1 MKSKHFTFF
10 YMPRDGDG
18 LKTVRV
24 PKWLAFG
31 VPCLALVL
39 CLSAGGIVFKSI
51 SGLAGSSRLLA
62 VKDENALL
70 NSKLK
75 RYAVEIESLKRQ
87 VQQNFEFQ
95 KKARLLASLEDL
107 TADVTEVGVG
117 GPEVDR
123 GGSLSWIGGEAQ
135 GTVGLI
141 DRDLDKL
148 MRQARLQKESYQE
161 IIDKLSASQALLDA
175 TPSIR
180 PVATGFISSRFGRR
194 MDPFTGRTSSH
205 RGIDYSARLGTPIF
219 ATADGVVSFSG
230 KLVEF
235 GWTVEVSHGYGF
247 VTRYAHCSKLLVQ
260 EGQRVKRGEVIAR
273 VGSSGRSTATHLH
286 YEIVLDG
293 SRRNPLAYVLSRRE
307 VVD

>member
-1 MKSKHFTFF
+1 MKNKHFTFF
-10 YMPRDGDG
+10 YMPRDGEG
-18 LKTVRV
+18 LRTVRI

-39 CLSAGGIVFKSI
+39 CLSAGGIVFQSI
-51 SGLAGSSRLLA
+51 AGFSGSSRLLA
-62 VKDENALL
+62 VKDENAVLH
-70 NSKLK
+70 SKLK

-95 KKARLLASLEDL
+95 KKARLLASLDDL
-107 TADVTEVGVG
+107 AEDVTEVGVG
-117 GPEVDR
+117 GPGIDPT
-123 GGSLSWIGGEAQ
+123 GSLSSRGETPLAM
-135 GTVGLI
+135 GLI

-148 MRQARLQKESYQE
+148 SRQARLQRESYQE

-180 PVATGFISSRFGRR
+180 PVATGFVSSRFGRR
-194 MDPFTGRTSSH
+194 MDPFTGRTSWH

-219 ATADGVVSFSG
+219 ATADGVVSFAG

-247 VTRYAHCSKLLVQ
+247 VTRYAHCSKLLVE

>member
-10 YMPRDGDG
+10 YMPRDGEG
-18 LKTVRV
+18 LKTVRI

-31 VPCLALVL
+31 VPCLALFL
-39 CLSAGGIVFKSI
+39 CLTAGGIVVKSI
-51 SGLAGSSRLLA
+51 SELAGSSRLLA

-70 NSKLK
+70 HSKIK
-75 RYAVEIESLKRQ
+75 TYTVEIESLKRQ
-87 VQQNFEFQ
+87 IQQNFDFQ

-107 TADVTEVGVG
+107 TEDVTEVGVG
-117 GPEVDR
+117 GPEFDR
-123 GGSLSWIGGEAQ
+123 EGSLYVFLGETQDA
-135 GTVGLI
+135 VGLI

-148 MRQARLQKESYQE
+148 TRQARLQTESYQE

-194 MDPFTGRTSSH
+194 MDPFTGRTSWH
-205 RGIDYSARLGTPIF
+205 RGVDYSARLGTPIF
-219 ATADGVVSFSG
+219 ATADGVVSFAG

-260 EGQRVKRGEVIAR
+260 KGQRVRRGEVVAR

-286 YEIVLDG
+286 YEVALDG